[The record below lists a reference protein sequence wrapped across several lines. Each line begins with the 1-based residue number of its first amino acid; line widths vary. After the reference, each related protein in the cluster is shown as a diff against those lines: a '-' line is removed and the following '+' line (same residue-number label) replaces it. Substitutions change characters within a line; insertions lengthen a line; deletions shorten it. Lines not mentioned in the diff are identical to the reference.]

1 MFEDIS
7 GKSHIHLGLT
17 AIALKTMRVLIAY
30 DLRPVSAPR
39 LISQKIGKNFLI
51 LRTVNREVARLRR
64 YQGGKIR
71 GSAEGLVAL
80 PRIPERG

>member
-39 LISQKIGKNFLI
+39 LISKKKKPDESTGSNSAIWSDIEIPMSNLWRRGK
-51 LRTVNREVARLRR
+51 R
-64 YQGGKIR
+64 
-71 GSAEGLVAL
+71 
-80 PRIPERG
+80 